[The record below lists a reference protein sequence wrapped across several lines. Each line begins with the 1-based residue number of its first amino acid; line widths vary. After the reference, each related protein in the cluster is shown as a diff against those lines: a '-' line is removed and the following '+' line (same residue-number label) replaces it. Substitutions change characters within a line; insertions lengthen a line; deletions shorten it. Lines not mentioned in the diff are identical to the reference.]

1 MTRNTVRGNDLAK
14 IHMAKKDLAMTDDS
28 YRALLKRLTGFE
40 SASKLS
46 LYERS
51 KVLNEFKRLGWTPK
65 TKTART
71 VTYTRPTSRKLVAQ
85 WLELHKQGKVRDKR
99 NAALLA
105 WAGKT
110 TGRDDLK
117 SLDWLEAA
125 DAHKCIEGLKKWL
138 DREVKADEP

>member
-1 MTRNTVRGNDLAK
+1 MTKNTVRDNDLAK
-14 IHMAKKDLAMTDDS
+14 IHMAKKALAMTDDS

-40 SASKLS
+40 STAEMN

-65 TKTART
+65 TSTARSHA
-71 VTYTRPTSRKLVAQ
+71 YTRPTSRKLVAQ
-85 WLELHKQGKVRDKR
+85 WLALYKQGKVHNRT

-117 SLDWLEAA
+117 SLDWL
-125 DAHKCIEGLKKWL
+125 DATDAYKCIEGLKKWL
-138 DREVKADEP
+138 DREVKVDE